1 MIAPLSG
8 TEMVKS
14 PDSFVEVPV
23 LVFFNTTDTPCIGS
37 PVDAFVIFPLTFTL
51 VNVKA
56 YMMTNKME
64 AMKYFITV
72 ILLADA
78 GNYLIT

>member
-1 MIAPLSG
+1 
-8 TEMVKS
+8 
-14 PDSFVEVPV
+14 
-23 LVFFNTTDTPCIGS
+23 
-37 PVDAFVIFPLTFTL
+37 
-51 VNVKA
+51 
-56 YMMTNKME
+56 MMTNKME